1 MINRLILGLLLLSG
15 YSSFGQNFTR
25 ADTLRGSLSEI
36 RSCFNVTF
44 YHLGIRLDIENRSLS
59 GSNEIRFT
67 ATSKFDSLQIDLF
80 ENMEVDS
87 IVFEGK
93 TLEYNRE
100 FAAVYVQM
108 GRMITK
114 DEEASFEVFYHGSP
128 TIAKNAPWDGGFVWK
143 HDSHGNPLVGVACEG
158 DGASLWWPNKDHLSD
173 EPDSMRISLTV
184 PDSLMG
190 VCNGDLTSVDTVG
203 SDHRYN
209 WFVSY
214 PINSY
219 NVTIN
224 VADYVHFD
232 DVHINENGD
241 SLRLDY
247 YVLPDNLEKAKAQFK
262 QVNETLECFES
273 AFGSYPF
280 FKDGY
285 ALVET
290 AYLGMEHQSAI
301 AYGNKYEKGYRGRF
315 PGEMDFDYIIIHET
329 GHEWWGNSVSAT
341 DVADLWIHESF
352 CTYSEA
358 VFVECKYGY
367 EKMLE
372 YLDYQKGFINNSS
385 PIQGPMHVNKHGN
398 PTDMYYKGSWMI
410 HTLRNVLGV
419 DRIFKAL
426 LKDLALNFFHQTV
439 NANDVINFINGKCD
453 DDLTGFFKQYLT
465 IKEVPV
471 LEYRV
476 KRRKFFYRW
485 SAVEGFNMP
494 VELSMGELE
503 RFRINPTSEW
513 ASLEI
518 KPKMLRSMKFRT
530 DLFLFDAEKVV
541 QEIESH

>member
-15 YSSFGQNFTR
+15 FNAIGQDFTR

-36 RSCFNVTF
+36 RSCFDVTF
-44 YHLGIRLDIENRSLS
+44 YHLDIKLDIENQSLS

-67 ATSKFDSLQIDLF
+67 ATSTFDSLQIDLF

-87 IVFEGK
+87 IAFEGK
-93 TLEYNRE
+93 ALEYNRE
-100 FAAVYVQM
+100 FTAVYVKM
-108 GRMITK
+108 GRTIMK
-114 DEEASFEVFYHGSP
+114 SEQAYFEVFYHGSP
-128 TIAKNAPWDGGFVWK
+128 IIAKNAPWDGGFVWK
-143 HDSHGNPLVGVACEG
+143 KDFQGNPWVGVACEG

-190 VCNGDLTSVDTVG
+190 VCNGDLISVDTLG
-203 SDHRYN
+203 ADLKYN
-209 WFVSY
+209 WLVMY

-262 QVNETLECFES
+262 QVNETLKCFET

-290 AYLGMEHQSAI
+290 AYLGMEHQGAI

-315 PGEMDFDYIIIHET
+315 TGDLDFDYIIIHET

-367 EKMLE
+367 DKMLE
-372 YLDYQKGFINNSS
+372 YLIYQKEFINNNS
-385 PIQGPMHVNKHGN
+385 PIQGPMHVNRHGN
-398 PTDMYYKGSWMI
+398 ATDMYYKGSWMI

-419 DRIFKAL
+419 DHIFKPL
-426 LKDLALNFFHQTV
+426 LKELALNFFHQTV
-439 NANDVINFINGKCD
+439 NADDVINFINGKTD
-453 DDLTGFFKQYLT
+453 DDLTGFFEQYLT
-465 IKEVPV
+465 VKEVPV

-485 SAVEGFNMP
+485 RAIEGFNMP
-494 VELSMGELE
+494 VELSMGEID

-513 ASLEI
+513 ASIEF
-518 KPKMLRSMKFRT
+518 KPKMLRSLKFRT
-530 DLFLFDAEKVV
+530 DLFLFEAEKVV
-541 QEIESH
+541 E

>member
-15 YSSFGQNFTR
+15 FNAIGQDFTR

-36 RSCFNVTF
+36 RSCFDVTF
-44 YHLGIRLDIENRSLS
+44 YHLDIKLDIENQSLS

-67 ATSKFDSLQIDLF
+67 ATSTFDSLQIDLF

-87 IVFEGK
+87 IAFEGK
-93 TLEYNRE
+93 ALEYNRE
-100 FAAVYVQM
+100 FTAVYVKM
-108 GRMITK
+108 GRTIMK
-114 DEEASFEVFYHGSP
+114 SEQAYFEVFYHGSP
-128 TIAKNAPWDGGFVWK
+128 IIAKNAPWDGGFVWK
-143 HDSHGNPLVGVACEG
+143 KDFQGNPWVGVACEG

-190 VCNGDLTSVDTVG
+190 VCNGDLISVDTLG
-203 SDHRYN
+203 ADLKYN
-209 WFVSY
+209 WLVRY

-262 QVNETLECFES
+262 QVNETLKCFET

-290 AYLGMEHQSAI
+290 AYLGMEHQGAI

-315 PGEMDFDYIIIHET
+315 TGDLDFDYIIIHET

-367 EKMLE
+367 DKMLE
-372 YLDYQKGFINNSS
+372 YLIYQKEFINNNS

-398 PTDMYYKGSWMI
+398 ATDMYYKGSWMI

-419 DRIFKAL
+419 DHIFKPL
-426 LKDLALNFFHQTV
+426 LKELALNFFHQTV
-439 NANDVINFINGKCD
+439 NADDVINFINGKTD
-453 DDLTGFFKQYLT
+453 DDLTGFFEQYLT
-465 IKEVPV
+465 VKEVPV

-485 SAVEGFNMP
+485 RAIEGFNMP
-494 VELSMGELE
+494 VELSMGEID

-513 ASLEI
+513 ASIEF
-518 KPKMLRSMKFRT
+518 KPKMLRSLKFRT
-530 DLFLFDAEKVV
+530 DLFLFEAEKVV
-541 QEIESH
+541 E

>member
-15 YSSFGQNFTR
+15 FNAIGQDFTR

-36 RSCFNVTF
+36 RSCFDVTF
-44 YHLGIRLDIENRSLS
+44 YHLDIKLDIENQSLS

-67 ATSKFDSLQIDLF
+67 ATSTFDSLQIDLF

-87 IVFEGK
+87 IAFEGK
-93 TLEYNRE
+93 ALEYNRE
-100 FAAVYVQM
+100 FTAVYVKM
-108 GRMITK
+108 GRTIMK
-114 DEEASFEVFYHGSP
+114 SEQAYFEVFYHGSP
-128 TIAKNAPWDGGFVWK
+128 IIAKNAPWDGGFVWK
-143 HDSHGNPLVGVACEG
+143 KDFQGNPWVGVACEG

-190 VCNGDLTSVDTVG
+190 VCNGDLISVDTLG
-203 SDHRYN
+203 ADLKYN
-209 WFVSY
+209 WLVMY

-262 QVNETLECFES
+262 QVNETLKCFET

-290 AYLGMEHQSAI
+290 AYLGMEHQGAI

-315 PGEMDFDYIIIHET
+315 TGDLDFDYIIIHET

-367 EKMLE
+367 DKMLE
-372 YLDYQKGFINNSS
+372 YLIYQKEFINNNS
-385 PIQGPMHVNKHGN
+385 PIQGPMHVNRHGN
-398 PTDMYYKGSWMI
+398 ATDMYYKGSWMI

-419 DRIFKAL
+419 DHIFKPL
-426 LKDLALNFFHQTV
+426 LKELALNFFHQTV
-439 NANDVINFINGKCD
+439 NADDVINFINGKTD
-453 DDLTGFFKQYLT
+453 DDLTGFFEQYLT
-465 IKEVPV
+465 VKEVPV

-485 SAVEGFNMP
+485 RAIEG
-494 VELSMGELE
+494 
-503 RFRINPTSEW
+503 
-513 ASLEI
+513 
-518 KPKMLRSMKFRT
+518 
-530 DLFLFDAEKVV
+530 
-541 QEIESH
+541 

>member
-15 YSSFGQNFTR
+15 FNAIGQDFTR

-36 RSCFNVTF
+36 RSCFDVTF
-44 YHLGIRLDIENRSLS
+44 YHLDIKLDIENQSLS

-67 ATSKFDSLQIDLF
+67 ATSTFDSLQIDLF

-87 IVFEGK
+87 IAFEGK
-93 TLEYNRE
+93 ALEYNRE
-100 FAAVYVQM
+100 FTAVYVKM
-108 GRMITK
+108 GRTIMK
-114 DEEASFEVFYHGSP
+114 SEQAYFEVFYHGSP
-128 TIAKNAPWDGGFVWK
+128 IIAKNAPWDGGFVWK
-143 HDSHGNPLVGVACEG
+143 KDFQGNPWVGVACEG

-190 VCNGDLTSVDTVG
+190 VCNGDLISVDTLG
-203 SDHRYN
+203 ADLKYN
-209 WFVSY
+209 WLVMY

-262 QVNETLECFES
+262 QVNETLKCFET

-290 AYLGMEHQSAI
+290 AYLGMEHQGAI

-315 PGEMDFDYIIIHET
+315 TGDLDFDYIIIHET

-367 EKMLE
+367 DKMLE
-372 YLDYQKGFINNSS
+372 YLIYQKEFINNNS
-385 PIQGPMHVNKHGN
+385 PIQGPMHVNRHGN
-398 PTDMYYKGSWMI
+398 ATDMYYKGSWMI

-419 DRIFKAL
+419 DHIFKPL
-426 LKDLALNFFHQTV
+426 LKELALNFFHQTV
-439 NANDVINFINGKCD
+439 NADDVINFINGKTD
-453 DDLTGFFKQYLT
+453 DDLTGFFEQYLT
-465 IKEVPV
+465 VKEVPV

-485 SAVEGFNMP
+485 RAIEGFNMP
-494 VELSMGELE
+494 VELYMGEID

-513 ASLEI
+513 ASIEF
-518 KPKMLRSMKFRT
+518 KPKMLRSLKFRT
-530 DLFLFDAEKVV
+530 DLFLFEAEKVV
-541 QEIESH
+541 E

>member
-15 YSSFGQNFTR
+15 FNAIGQDFTR

-36 RSCFNVTF
+36 RSCFDVTF
-44 YHLGIRLDIENRSLS
+44 YHLDIKLDIENQSLS

-67 ATSKFDSLQIDLF
+67 ATSTFDSLQIDLF

-87 IVFEGK
+87 IAFEGK
-93 TLEYNRE
+93 ALEYNRE
-100 FAAVYVQM
+100 FTAVYVKM
-108 GRMITK
+108 GRTIMK
-114 DEEASFEVFYHGSP
+114 SEQAYFEVFYHGSP
-128 TIAKNAPWDGGFVWK
+128 IIAKNAPWDGGFVWK
-143 HDSHGNPLVGVACEG
+143 KDFQGNPWVGVACEG

-190 VCNGDLTSVDTVG
+190 VCNGDLISVDTLG
-203 SDHRYN
+203 ADLKYN
-209 WFVSY
+209 WLVRY

-262 QVNETLECFES
+262 QVNETLKCFET

-290 AYLGMEHQSAI
+290 AYLGMEHQGAI

-315 PGEMDFDYIIIHET
+315 TGDLDFDYIIIHET

-367 EKMLE
+367 DKMLE
-372 YLDYQKGFINNSS
+372 YLIYQKEFINNNS
-385 PIQGPMHVNKHGN
+385 PIQGPMHVNRHGN
-398 PTDMYYKGSWMI
+398 ATDMYYKGSWMI

-419 DRIFKAL
+419 DHIFKPL
-426 LKDLALNFFHQTV
+426 LKELALNFFHQTV
-439 NANDVINFINGKCD
+439 NADDVINFINGKTD
-453 DDLTGFFKQYLT
+453 DDLTGFFEQYLT
-465 IKEVPV
+465 VKEVPV

-485 SAVEGFNMP
+485 RAIEGFNMP
-494 VELSMGELE
+494 VELSMGEID

-513 ASLEI
+513 ASIEF
-518 KPKMLRSMKFRT
+518 KPKMLRSLKFRT
-530 DLFLFDAEKVV
+530 DLFLFEAEKVV
-541 QEIESH
+541 E